1 MHDYEQQIKTFKN
14 ENNVLILEKESLKQ
28 LLNETNNKMQK
39 TNVENEEIKQKLSE
53 YEKSLKDKDQRIN
66 DINKMKYELEQ
77 MNQSMRIKYE
87 QMEQ

>member
-1 MHDYEQQIKTFKN
+1 
-14 ENNVLILEKESLKQ
+14 
-28 LLNETNNKMQK
+28 MQK
-39 TNVENEEIKQKLSE
+39 TNVENEEFKQKLSE